1 MNFDLMQQLSYISE
15 LELDHHAQNVIL
27 HSSLEE
33 LTWACKMAT
42 KNDAAAAQV
51 HPAAMTPF
59 GWECTPRDLEVQPD
73 V

>member
-33 LTWACKMAT
+33 LT
-42 KNDAAAAQV
+42 
-51 HPAAMTPF
+51 
-59 GWECTPRDLEVQPD
+59 
-73 V
+73 